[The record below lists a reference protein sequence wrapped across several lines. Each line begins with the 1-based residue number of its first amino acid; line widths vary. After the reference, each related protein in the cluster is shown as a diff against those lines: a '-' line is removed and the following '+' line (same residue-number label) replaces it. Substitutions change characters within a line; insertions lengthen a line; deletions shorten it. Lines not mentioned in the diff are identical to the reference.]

1 MERMLDMEK
10 TLQELADLLQGKIL
24 QGDPAMVI
32 KGVNGL
38 EEARPDQISFAVPPY
53 LEIAG
58 QSHAGAIMIPGRG
71 EPEGESGSPLCG
83 KSPGCLCPSAA
94 AVPPA

>member
-32 KGVNGL
+32 KGVNG
-38 EEARPDQISFAVPPY
+38 PDSP
-53 LEIAG
+53 
-58 QSHAGAIMIPGRG
+58 MPG
-71 EPEGESGSPLCG
+71 PL
-83 KSPGCLCPSAA
+83 
-94 AVPPA
+94 